1 MKAKNWGTLTAA
13 TAFTGIIATAGM
25 ADAFT
30 LTQTAS
36 LAPTRT
42 NIIDQPIAIE
52 QFNPSQGILDG
63 VTVDFTGRVQGDAG
77 FENLDAQPA
86 TVTVDLA
93 GNLNLDLPDGTS
105 LLSLSPKSETVTSV
119 ASYDGTTDFAGASG
133 RKLDGLTAEASGT
146 QTFTGSSFLNLF
158 TGAGTLNFLFSALA
172 TSTIKGTGNIA
183 SYVDTFA
190 GADLIKVTYDYQQP
204 PKEVPEATATLSL
217 GLVAG
222 LGILFSRK
230 RAWTKA

>member
-13 TAFTGIIATAGM
+13 TLFTGIVATAGI

-30 LTQTAS
+30 MTQTAT

-42 NIIDQPIAIE
+42 NIIDQPISIE
-52 QFNPSQGILDG
+52 KFNPLQGILDS
-63 VTVDFTGRVQGDAG
+63 VKVDFTGLVKGDAG

-93 GNLNLDLPDGTS
+93 GDLNLKLPDGTS
-105 LLSLSPKSETVTSV
+105 LLNLSPTSETATSV
-119 ASYDGTTDFAGASG
+119 SSYDDTRDFAGSSG
-133 RKLDGLTAEASGT
+133 RTLDGLTAEKSGT
-146 QTFTGSSFLNLF
+146 QTFTGSSLLNLF
-158 TGAGTLNFLFSALA
+158 TGTGNLDFLFSALA
-172 TSTIKGTGNIA
+172 TSTVKGTGNIA

-190 GADLIKVTYDYQQP
+190 GADLIRVTYNYQQP

-217 GLVAG
+217 GLLAG
-222 LGILFSRK
+222 LGILSRK
-230 RAWTKA
+230 TWIKA

>member
-1 MKAKNWGTLTAA
+1 MKVKNWGTLTAA
-13 TAFTGIIATAGM
+13 TAFTSIVATASI

-30 LTQTAS
+30 MTQTAS
-36 LAPTRT
+36 LTPART
-42 NIIDQPIAIE
+42 NITDQPISIE
-52 QFNPSQGILDG
+52 KFNPLQGILDS
-63 VTVDFTGRVQGDAG
+63 VTVDFTGLVKGDAG

-93 GNLNLDLPDGTS
+93 GALNLKLPDGTS
-105 LLSLSPKSETVTSV
+105 LLNLSPTSETVTSV
-119 ASYDGTTDFAGASG
+119 SSYDGARDYAGPSG
-133 RKLDGLTAEASGT
+133 RTLDGLTAKESGT

-158 TGAGTLNFLFSALA
+158 TGTGNLNFLFSALA

-190 GADLIKVTYDYQQP
+190 GADIIKVTYDYQP
-204 PKEVPEATATLSL
+204 PKAVPEATAPLSL

-230 RAWTKA
+230 RVWAKA